1 MPQRSETDEEYFL
14 GAAGWI
20 GALKARCRLWPETF
34 RRTAVA
40 TAGRARKP
48 LLIAAAACVP
58 AAAGGVLVVAMLSA
72 KPEPAPPE
80 AGPSSYRGLGKLAS
94 YRMALT
100 YDLRAIRQGHSA
112 VPRVYLATL
121 PEALSHTKEIA
132 EHKVLFMR
140 VLLPLVLAANEDLRQ
155 RRREVQELLAELQ
168 GGAEL
173 PAEKKARLAWFI
185 DRYGARDAAD
195 LLSRVDEIP
204 PSLAMAQA
212 ILESGWGRSRFSR
225 SGNALY
231 GQREWNKEGSGL
243 VPEDLGSEASF
254 RVRAF
259 DDLLSGVKAYMHNL
273 NSHQAYARL
282 RATRAQL
289 RALRLPLRGLAMV
302 EDLGNYTNENRNY
315 ARTLRQIIVEN
326 RLTDFDPVALVRL
339 KDS

>member
-132 EHKVLFMR
+132 EHKG
-140 VLLPLVLAANEDLRQ
+140 
-155 RRREVQELLAELQ
+155 EVQNLLAELQ
-168 GGAEL
+168 GDGDL
-173 PAEKKARLAWFI
+173 PLEKKARLAWFI
-185 DRYGARDAAD
+185 DLYGARDPAD